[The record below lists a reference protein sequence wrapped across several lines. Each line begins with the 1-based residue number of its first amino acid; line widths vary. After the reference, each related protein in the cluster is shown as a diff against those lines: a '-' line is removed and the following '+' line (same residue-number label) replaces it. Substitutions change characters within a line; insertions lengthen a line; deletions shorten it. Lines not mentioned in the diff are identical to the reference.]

1 MPASQPPQTQANP
14 TQTPGKIKMIAL
26 KFLLLT
32 LPLSLAATD
41 TLTLALFSDVASCTD
56 FPSGDLTMG
65 IVGEC
70 HNFNVEFH
78 TA

>member
-1 MPASQPPQTQANP
+1 MVT
-14 TQTPGKIKMIAL
+14 L

-41 TLTLALFSDVASCTD
+41 TLTLALFSGVASCTD
-56 FPSGDLTMG
+56 FPSGDLKMG
-65 IVGEC
+65 IISEC
-70 HNFNVEFH
+70 HNSNVEFH